1 MATPD
6 KREARFNIVMA
17 RDFIDQIDAYA
28 KLARETKAE
37 FIRDAVRLDMR
48 NRDRFGADYDVI
60 MSLLERVPTE
70 DIVQVLT
77 QARKSL

>member
-1 MATPD
+1 MTD
-6 KREARFNIVMA
+6 TKREARFNIVMA
-17 RDFIDQIDAYA
+17 RDFIDQIETYA

-70 DIVQVLT
+70 DIVQSLT
-77 QARKSL
+77 EARKSL